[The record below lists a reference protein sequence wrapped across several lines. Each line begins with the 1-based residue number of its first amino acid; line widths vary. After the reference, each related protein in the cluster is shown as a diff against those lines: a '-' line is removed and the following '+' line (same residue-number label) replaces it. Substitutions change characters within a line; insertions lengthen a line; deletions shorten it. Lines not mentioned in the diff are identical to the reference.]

1 MKTRSVALLL
11 EDYSRSHISAL
22 KDLVHYKGNPLLT
35 SFFDLTNLLLREE
48 ISRQPQ
54 SVQGQIPDFSTLLE
68 LVEKSRDDTASTI
81 PAVEY
86 SLSCTYQIGALI
98 WYFSKN
104 PWISNEKSIARIF
117 GLGSGLLAAVAIS
130 CAHGVADL
138 PSIGAAT
145 VSIAFRTGIEIS
157 QISGLLVPQPTL
169 LGPGELCW
177 SVILKGLDVDRAQKA
192 IYDFHISRRLPASG
206 QAYVSAIWSRDT
218 VVSGPPATLKSL
230 KEMFGETDVPI
241 IQPSSIGMVGA
252 PHLYDV
258 EVVRKIL
265 HGSKFFEHSR
275 THLPRIPMFSTVDG
289 ERFFAPTTQEL
300 LQQCLLEILTKPINF
315 PNTCNAIVA
324 ESSRN
329 EQSLFALG
337 STEAVDELLLAM
349 NSSDHVHELIFKDI
363 SPSEKISRN
372 PKSSNSKIAIVG
384 LAGRFPSAAD
394 PELLWELLQKGL
406 DVHREVTPDRF
417 DIKAHLDPSGKIKN
431 TTLTPY
437 GCFIDEAGLF
447 DPRFFNMSP
456 REAKIL
462 DPMQR
467 LALITAYE
475 ALEMSGWVK
484 NRTQATRSHRVGTF
498 YGQASDDWREVNA
511 SQDIDTY
518 FIPCGIR
525 AFTPGR
531 VNYFNDA
538 DSGCFQFKFG
548 GPSYSI
554 DTACSSSFAAMNAA
568 CNSLWAGDC
577 DTAVTGGVNVLTN
590 PDIFAGLSRG
600 QFLSKTG
607 GCKTFDNEADGYCR
621 ADAVGSFVLKRLED
635 AVMDKDNIFG
645 VILNVKTNHSADAV
659 SITHPNADQQG
670 ALYQMVVDETGI
682 DPHEVEYV
690 EMHGTG
696 TQAGDYNE
704 MLSVTDV
711 FASDHGK
718 QRINPLYVGS
728 VKANVGHGEAAAGV
742 MALMKVLMMLKHN
755 AIPPHVGIKSGILN
769 ESFPKNLLTRNVHI
783 PFAPT
788 TWLPHKDGKRRLAFL
803 NNFSAAGGNTAMLI
817 EEGPVT
823 PPVEA
828 QDPRSTMVVAVSGK
842 SITSLQRNI
851 SNLAFYLDENPAT
864 ALADLSYTTTVRRH
878 LFDYRVAFAVQDV
891 VAAKDLLL
899 SSIDNPFTSVP
910 GSPPQAIF
918 TFTGQGSA
926 YCSLGKILFET
937 SAHFR
942 NDLLRFE
949 RIVHLHGFESF
960 RPLIDGSVSD
970 VDSLSPQLVQVGLT
984 CVQIAL
990 ARLWISWGVQPAAV
1004 LGHSLGEFAALH
1016 IAGVLS
1022 ISDTIYLVGS
1032 RAKVLQEAC
1041 VFGSHAMLAVKS
1053 SVSAVT
1059 KALNGKAFEIAC
1071 INGSE
1076 ELVLG
1081 GTQSAIDEIASCLA
1095 SEGLKAIKLH
1105 VPFAFHTSQV
1115 DPILDA
1121 FEIEARSAVFTRPA
1135 IPVISPLLGK
1145 VVTEAEFDAS
1155 YLRRHSREK
1164 VDFLA
1169 AITVAQKESI
1179 VSSESVWIEIGSHP
1193 VCLGMIKSTLGY
1205 KTVTA
1210 PSLRRNEDPWKTLS
1224 ESVAN
1229 LCCQGVPIKWSE
1241 FHIDFNDAHR
1251 LLTLPSYSFDL
1262 KKYWID
1268 YKNNWCLTKGDVI
1281 LPIAGPGTVE
1291 AEPAKSKLSTTTVQ
1305 RILRE
1310 EISPTFATLLTQS
1323 SLAEP
1328 SLRAAIQG
1336 HLVNGVGLC
1345 PSSIY
1350 ADAALV
1356 IANYLNQQMQPGSAP
1371 VDMDVCS
1378 MEVSK
1383 PLILAGETAK
1393 PQLLQISAVADIRC
1407 VQLEFFSV
1415 SEQGK
1420 KLQDHAKC
1428 LVKYGN
1434 VDKWLAKWNQS
1445 GYLIKSRIQS
1455 LENDV
1460 KGGRGAHQIGRGL
1473 AYKLFKALVDYDEK
1487 YRGMD
1492 EVILDSANFEAVSK
1506 VTFKCGASTDGTY
1519 FLNPRW
1525 IDSLA
1530 HLSGFIVNASDATD
1544 SNDSVYISHGWRS
1557 MRLSSLSASKTY
1569 RAYVKMQDAKEAG
1582 VKQGDV
1588 FIFDGSTI
1596 VGVVGGLKFQC
1607 IPRKLLNMLL
1617 PPVGTTSSKH
1627 TPAKSAP
1634 VKQFEPAPLLSQTGG
1649 SLEVARIEKAA
1660 IPAISE
1666 SSVISKTLRVVAN
1679 ECEVDISDLVDSCAF
1694 ENIGI
1699 DSLLSLTIL
1708 AKLREDI
1715 DPHISSSLFL
1725 DHSTVGDL
1733 KKYLTKSYPGP
1744 SSRLDH
1750 FPAIETYTLHTASVS
1765 TTDLSLPALT
1775 PSRTSTLPNSGTISP
1790 IDNRELSD
1798 TIRTTIAD
1806 EMGVDLD
1813 EVSTIV
1819 DLTSM
1824 GMDSLMSLSILA
1836 GLREKTG
1843 LSLPSNL
1850 LYDCL
1855 TIDDIE
1861 RKICGPVSKSLPA
1874 LASAQIPPTSV
1885 IVPERPSSS
1894 PKSVSFLM
1902 QGDPKTALTKLFLFP
1917 DGSGSASSYAPI
1929 PILGTSICV
1938 YGLNCP
1944 FMKTA
1949 TAFNN
1954 GIDGVAAIYLEEVKR
1969 RQPHGPYNL
1978 GGWSA
1983 GGVLAY
1989 EAALQLH
1996 ASGETVSRLILLDA
2010 PCPVK
2015 LEPVPSKLFR
2025 FFDSVGVLGN
2035 GNPKGTP
2042 DWVIPHFEAM
2052 IRNLDTYVARK
2063 YPAGKEPQTLAIW
2076 ARGGVCEKPGDPRP
2090 VREDSDPK
2098 VMDWLLNARTDFG
2111 SNGWGQLL
2119 GETNIRNVSMEGHH
2133 FNMIT
2138 EPRVQELGR
2147 LMRLAFEE

>member
-1 MKTRSVALLL
+1 MK
-11 EDYSRSHISAL
+11 
-22 KDLVHYKGNPLLT
+22 
-35 SFFDLTNLLLREE
+35 
-48 ISRQPQ
+48 
-54 SVQGQIPDFSTLLE
+54 
-68 LVEKSRDDTASTI
+68 
-81 PAVEY
+81 
-86 SLSCTYQIGALI
+86 
-98 WYFSKN
+98 
-104 PWISNEKSIARIF
+104 
-117 GLGSGLLAAVAIS
+117 
-130 CAHGVADL
+130 GV
-138 PSIGAAT
+138 
-145 VSIAFRTGIEIS
+145 
-157 QISGLLVPQPTL
+157 
-169 LGPGELCW
+169 
-177 SVILKGLDVDRAQKA
+177 DVDRAQKT
-192 IYDFHISRRLPASG
+192 IYEFHQSQRLPTSSE
-206 QAYVSAIWSRDT
+206 AYVSAIWSSDT

-230 KEMFGETDVPI
+230 KEMFGEVDPPI
-241 IQPSSIGMVGA
+241 IQPSSIGMVSA
-252 PHLYDV
+252 PHLYDI
-258 EVVRKIL
+258 EVVRKIM
-265 HGSKFFEHSR
+265 HGSRICEHMR
-275 THLPRIPMFSTVDG
+275 TQSPRIPMFSTADG
-289 ERFFAPTTQEL
+289 ERFFAPTTNEL

-315 PNTCNAIVA
+315 SNACNAILA
-324 ESSRN
+324 ELSRN
-329 EQSLFALG
+329 EQSLFTLG
-337 STEAVDELLLAM
+337 STSTVDEIL
-349 NSSDHVHELIFKDI
+349 SSINLSDNAHELIFKDI
-363 SPSEKISRN
+363 SPNKTEKTSRES
-372 PKSSNSKIAIVG
+372 KSSNSKIAIVG

-394 PELLWELLQKGL
+394 SEILWELLQKGL

-417 DIKAHLDPSGKIKN
+417 DIKAHFDPSGKTKN

-456 REAKIL
+456 REAKNL

-484 NRTQATRSHRVGTF
+484 NRTQATKSHRIGTF

-531 VNYFNDA
+531 VNYF
-538 DSGCFQFKFG
+538 FKFG

-711 FASDHGK
+711 FASEHGK
-718 QRINPLYVGS
+718 RRTNPLYVGS

-769 ESFPKNLLTRNVHI
+769 ESFPNNLQARNVHI

-803 NNFSAAGGNTAMLI
+803 NNFSAAGGNTAMLL
-817 EEGPVT
+817 EEGPIT
-823 PPVEA
+823 HPVET

-851 SNLAFYLDENPAT
+851 RNLAAYLDDNPTT
-864 ALADLSYTTTVRRH
+864 ALADLSYTTTVRRQ

-899 SSIDNPFTSVP
+899 SSIDNQFTSIP
-910 GSPPQAIF
+910 GSHPQAIF
-918 TFTGQGSA
+918 AFTGQGSA
-926 YCSLGKILFET
+926 YCSLGKSLFET

-942 NDLLRFE
+942 DDLLRFE
-949 RIVHLHGFESF
+949 KIVQLHGFESF

-970 VDSLSPQLVQVGLT
+970 VDTLSPQLVQVGLT

-990 ARLWISWGVQPAAV
+990 ARLWISWGIQPAAV
-1004 LGHSLGEFAALH
+1004 IGHSLGEFAALH

-1053 SVSAVT
+1053 SASTVT
-1059 KALNGKAFEIAC
+1059 KALNGKDFEIAC

-1095 SEGLKAIKLH
+1095 REGLKAIKLH

-1121 FEIEARSAVFTRPA
+1121 FEIEARSAVFAKPT

-1145 VVTEAEFDAS
+1145 VITNAEFNAS

-1169 AITVAQKESI
+1169 AITVAQKEKI
-1179 VSSESVWIEIGSHP
+1179 VTEESVWIEIGSHP

-1205 KTVTA
+1205 KTITA

-1224 ESVAN
+1224 ESAAN
-1229 LCCQGVPIKWSE
+1229 LCCQGVSIKWSE
-1241 FHIDFNDAHR
+1241 FHIDYNDSHR

-1268 YKNNWCLTKGDVI
+1268 YKNNWCLTKGDVV
-1281 LPIAGPGTVE
+1281 LPTTVTVE
-1291 AEPAKSKLSTTTVQ
+1291 AEPAKPKLSTTTVQ
-1305 RILRE
+1305 QILKE
-1310 EISPTFATLLTQS
+1310 EISPTSATLLTQS
-1323 SLAEP
+1323 SLSEP

-1356 IANYLNQQMQPGSAP
+1356 IADYLNQQMRPGSGPAN
-1371 VDMDVCS
+1371 MDVCS

-1383 PLILAGETAK
+1383 PLILASETAK
-1393 PQLLQISAVADIRC
+1393 PQLLQISAIADNKC

-1420 KLQDHAKC
+1420 KLLDHAKC
-1428 LVKYGN
+1428 LVKYGS

-1445 GYLIKSRIQS
+1445 RYLIESRVQS

-1460 KGGRGAHQIGRGL
+1460 KGGRGVHQIGRGL
-1473 AYKLFKALVDYDEK
+1473 AYKLFKALVDYDDK

-1557 MRLSSLSASKTY
+1557 MRLSSISASKTY

-1588 FIFDGSTI
+1588 FIFDGNTI

-1617 PPVGTTSSKH
+1617 PPGGTTSSKP
-1627 TPAKSAP
+1627 TPVRSAP
-1634 VKQFEPAPLLSQTGG
+1634 VKQFEPAPLLPQTGRSSDLPG
-1649 SLEVARIEKAA
+1649 TKKAA
-1660 IPAISE
+1660 MPAISE
-1666 SSVISKTLRVVAN
+1666 ASVISKTLKIIAK
-1679 ECEVDISDLVDSCAF
+1679 ECEVEISELVDSCAF

-1725 DHSTVGDL
+1725 EHSTVGDL
-1733 KKYLTKSYPGP
+1733 KNYLTKTYPGP
-1744 SSRLDH
+1744 TSGSDQL
-1750 FPAIETYTLHTASVS
+1750 PANETYSTHAASLS
-1765 TTDLSLPALT
+1765 TTDLSLPTST
-1775 PSRTSTLPNSGTISP
+1775 PSRTNTLPNSGTTSP
-1790 IDNRELSD
+1790 SDNRELSD

-1819 DLTSM
+1819 DLASM

-1855 TIDDIE
+1855 TIHDIE
-1861 RKICGPVSKSLPA
+1861 RKICGPISKSSPVLAPA
-1874 LASAQIPPTSV
+1874 QVPPTPV
-1885 IVPERPSSS
+1885 TMPAQPLSS

-1902 QGDPKTALTKLFLFP
+1902 QGDPKTAVTKLFLFP

-1929 PILGTSICV
+1929 PVFGPSICV

-1949 TAFNN
+1949 ADFNN
-1954 GIDGVAAIYLEEVKR
+1954 GIDGVAAIYLEEVRR

-1996 ASGETVSRLILLDA
+1996 AAGETVSRLILLDA

-2025 FFDSVGVLGN
+2025 FFDSVGMLGN

-2042 DWVIPHFEAM
+2042 AWVIPHFEAM
-2052 IRNLDTYVARK
+2052 IRNLDSYVARPF
-2063 YPAGKEPQTLAIW
+2063 PAGTEPRTLAIW
-2076 ARGGVCEKPGDPRP
+2076 ARGGVCERPGDPRP

-2098 VMDWLLNARTDFG
+2098 VMDWLLNPRTDFG

-2119 GETNIRNVSMEGHH
+2119 GEANIRNVSMEGHH

-2138 EPRVQELGR
+2138 EPRVSCFSPPTYTG
-2147 LMRLAFEE
+2147 